1 MREIKVLEVV
11 YSLNAGGIE
20 TFIVN
25 LLKNMP
31 REKIHV
37 DLAVIKREG
46 EEQFYDKE
54 IKKLGIQI
62 HTLGDFSKGKVYKYY
77 TVRRD
82 LYRLYKKNRY
92 DLVHIHSGQVDKLAD
107 MLLAK
112 KAKVPSII
120 VHSHN
125 QGLAAGVKFYRIRC
139 ILQLLSRYIYSHAK
153 VHLFSCSEA
162 AASWAYTKTACAN
175 GRVKIVNNG
184 LDCEKYTFSN
194 EKRKL
199 MRKELGLENSFILG
213 HIGRFNFQKN
223 HDFLIDVFREIQ
235 KKESTAILLLLG
247 TGELQETIKEKVHA
261 YGLDD
266 SVRFVGVTDRVPEY
280 LQAMDVFLF
289 PSRFEG
295 LPVVGIEVQAAS
307 LQTIASDRI
316 TSEVAISPYFQ
327 FLSLEDGAQ
336 RWAELA
342 LEYKNGYERIDTAEY
357 IKKSGFAMV
366 EIAKDIEYCY
376 REYTKAV

>member
-25 LLKNMP
+25 LLRNMP
-31 REKIHV
+31 KEKICV

-46 EEQFYDKE
+46 EEQFYDEE
-54 IKKLGIQI
+54 IKKLGIKI
-62 HTLGDFSKGKVYKYY
+62 YSLGDFSKGKVYKYY

-82 LYRLYKKNRY
+82 LYRLYKKNQY

-112 KAKVPSII
+112 RAKVPSII

-125 QGLAAGVKFYRIRC
+125 QGLAASVKFYRMRC
-139 ILQLLSRYIYSHAK
+139 MLQSISRFIYSHAK

-162 AASWAYTKTACAN
+162 AAGWAYTKVACVS
-175 GRVKIVNNG
+175 GRVKIVNNV

-194 EKRKL
+194 EKRERV
-199 MRKELGLENSFILG
+199 RKELGLENSFVLG
-213 HIGRFNFQKN
+213 HIGRFNYQKN
-223 HDFLIDVFREIQ
+223 HDFLIDVFREIHR
-235 KKESTAILLLLG
+235 KESNAVLLLLG
-247 TGELQETIKEKVHA
+247 TGELQETVKDKVHT
-261 YGLDD
+261 YGLDA
-266 SVRFVGVTDRVPEY
+266 SVRFVGVTDKVPDY

-316 TSEVAISPYFQ
+316 TSEVAISPYFR
-327 FLSLEDGAQ
+327 FLSLDDGAQ
-336 RWAELA
+336 KWAELA

-357 IKKSGFAMV
+357 IKKSGFAMG
-366 EIAKDIEYCY
+366 EIAKDVERCY